1 MTRLLRTWVATGRCY
16 NVALGLSKGYAMR
29 ALRIIGIV
37 IGCVVAVLI
46 AAVIVLWLIVNP
58 NDYKGRI
65 EAAVRSST
73 GRDLSLTG
81 NIHLGIFPSI
91 ALELG
96 PATLGN
102 PPGFSSSQPFAS
114 LQRVSLHVHVLPLL
128 HHQLDVGRIEID
140 GLDLRLRKNAQG
152 LGNWS
157 MPASKQT
164 TPAAPQTSGN
174 QISLGGIGAVVV
186 KSSRVSYQDMTAD
199 HVNIDIGHVATG
211 VPVPV
216 KWDLDL
222 TTASGGQPIALSGKA
237 TLEYDSKTAH
247 LSALD
252 ARIDD
257 STLSGNAA
265 VTNLT
270 TGAMH
275 FDLAVDRIDLDRY
288 LGKSKAAP
296 APPPAAGPNQQPTEL
311 PTSALKTLQV
321 NGKLA
326 IGSATVYGMK
336 LSQVNVGIAANG
348 GVLHISPASAK
359 LYDGTSTGDVTVDA
373 HSSIPVL
380 HLNEDLAGIQIQPL
394 LTDFAKL
401 TRVSGRGNVTLNVT
415 AQGKTTAALMGSL
428 NGHAAINLNKGAIQ
442 GINLWSAINS
452 AVALVQQHSIPTQSV
467 GNDTPFDAF
476 KASADLTNGVATTKD
491 LNIASGDLSVTGQ
504 GTANLV
510 TQAVSYRVN
519 AAILKGAGAGALAN
533 VPLLISGTMTRPSVR
548 PDTQALVKS
557 VAQQQLQKHKGQVE
571 NKLRSV
577 LKGLIH

>member
-1 MTRLLRTWVATGRCY
+1 
-16 NVALGLSKGYAMR
+16 MR
-29 ALRIIGIV
+29 ALRIIGIA

-73 GRDLSLTG
+73 GRELALTG
-81 NIHLGIFPSI
+81 NIHLAILPSI

-128 HHQLDVGRIEID
+128 HHQLEVGRIEID
-140 GLDLRLRKNAQG
+140 GLDLRLLKNAEGQ
-152 LGNWS
+152 GNWS
-157 MPASKQT
+157 MPAAKQT
-164 TPAAPQTSGN
+164 PPAPQSSGS
-174 QISLGGIGAVVV
+174 QMALGGIGGVVV
-186 KSSRVSYQDMTAD
+186 KESRVSYQDMTAD

-211 VPVPV
+211 VPVSV
-216 KWDLDL
+216 KWNLDI
-222 TTASGGQPIALSGKA
+222 TSAAGARPIALSGKA
-237 TLEYDSKTAH
+237 TLQYDSKTAH

-252 ARIDD
+252 ARVDD

-270 TGAMH
+270 TGAMN
-275 FDLAVDRIDLDRY
+275 FDLAIDRIDLDRY
-288 LGKSKAAP
+288 LGPTSKSKAA
-296 APPPAAGPNQQPTEL
+296 APPPAAAQNQQPTEL
-311 PTSALKTLQV
+311 PTGALKTLQL

-326 IGSATVYGMK
+326 IGSATLYGMK
-336 LSQVNVGIAANG
+336 LSQVDVGIAANN
-348 GVLHISPASAK
+348 GVLHIAPASAK
-359 LYDGTSTGDVTVDA
+359 LYDGSSTGEVTVDA
-373 HSSIPVL
+373 HAAIPVL
-380 HLNEDLAGIQIQPL
+380 HLNESLAGIQIQPL

-401 TRVSGRGNVTLNVT
+401 NRVSGRGNVTLNVT
-415 AQGKTTAALMGSL
+415 ARGKTTAALMGSL
-428 NGHAAINLNKGAIQ
+428 NGHAAINLNNGAVQ

-452 AVALVQQHSIPTQSV
+452 AVALVQQHSIPTQGT
-467 GNDTPFDAF
+467 GNSTPFDAF
-476 KASADLTNGVATTKD
+476 KATADLVNGVATTND
-491 LNIASGDLSVTGQ
+491 LDIASGDLSVTGQ
-504 GTANLV
+504 GTANLI
-510 TQAVSYRVN
+510 TEAVNYRVN
-519 AAILKGAGAGALAN
+519 ATILKGAGAGALAN
-533 VPLLISGTMTRPSVR
+533 VPLLISGTMKSPSVR

>member
-1 MTRLLRTWVATGRCY
+1 
-16 NVALGLSKGYAMR
+16 MR

-37 IGCVVAVLI
+37 IGCVAVVLI
-46 AAVIVLWLIVNP
+46 AAVIVVWLIVNP

-73 GRDLSLTG
+73 GRDLSLSG
-81 NIHLGIFPSI
+81 DIHLAIFPSI

-102 PPGFSSSQPFAS
+102 PPGFSSSEPFAS

-140 GLDLRLRKNAQG
+140 GLDLWLLKNAQG
-152 LGNWS
+152 QGNWS
-157 MPASKQT
+157 MPAAKQT
-164 TPAAPQTSGN
+164 APSSSQSAASQM
-174 QISLGGIGAVVV
+174 SLGGIGGVVV

-199 HVNIDIGHVATG
+199 RVNIDIGHVATG

-216 KWDLDL
+216 KWNLDL
-222 TTASGGQPIALSGKA
+222 ITASGGRPITLSGKA
-237 TLEYDSKTAH
+237 TLEYDTKTAH
-247 LSALD
+247 LSSLD
-252 ARIDD
+252 ARVDD

-270 TGAMH
+270 TGAMN

-288 LGKSKAAP
+288 LAPTPKSKAAP
-296 APPPAAGPNQQPTEL
+296 APPPAIAQRQPPTEL
-311 PTSALKTLQV
+311 PTSALKTLQL

-336 LSQVNVGIAANG
+336 LSQVDVGIAANG

-359 LYDGTSTGDVTVDA
+359 LYDGTSTGDVTLDA
-373 HSSIPVL
+373 HGAVPVL
-380 HLNEDLAGIQIQPL
+380 HLNESLAGIQIQPL

-401 TRVSGRGNVTLNVT
+401 NRVSGRGNVTLDVT
-415 AQGKTTAALMGSL
+415 AQGKTTAALMASL
-428 NGHAAINLNKGAIQ
+428 DGHAAINLNKGAIQ

-452 AVALVQQHSIPTQSV
+452 AVALAQQHSMPTQGA
-467 GNDTPFDAF
+467 GNSTPFDVF
-476 KASADLTNGVATTKD
+476 KASADLANGVATTKD
-491 LNIASGDLSVTGQ
+491 LDIASGDLSVTGQ

-510 TQAVSYRVN
+510 TEAINYRVS

-533 VPLLISGTMTRPSVR
+533 VPLLISGTMTSPSVR
-548 PDTQALVKS
+548 PDTQALAKS